1 MKTVNIRD
9 VAREA
14 GTSTASVS
22 RWLNGQ
28 PGVSR
33 RTGEHITEVA
43 RSLGYRPAL
52 QRKTGVITL
61 ILPSLRIQSLGYYT
75 LELLNAFRHEAAKR
89 GFGVLISSLEDA
101 GLLRENMVS
110 GAISFDFLRSIG
122 RSFPNLKN
130 IPLVCLNDPGNPLEE
145 VGTVLTDERAGIRR
159 ALQFLREKGHRRI
172 GFLSF
177 QDEKASLANE
187 RRLRAFTEESAW
199 LGGIEPEL
207 PPPTLPV
214 TDAVCAILAK
224 RCSAIIVAGEG
235 YEGPVLRTLAML
247 GKRIP
252 EDLSVITSETPESC
266 FRTPRQTTIGQDF
279 PAIAAAAFHLLETM
293 VKGETHHPAPVEVPP
308 VFTVRESVGPFPL
321 S

>member
-33 RTGEHITEVA
+33 RTGERIMETAH
-43 RSLGYRPAL
+43 RLGYRPVL
-52 QRKTGVITL
+52 QRKTGVIAL

-75 LELLNAFRHEAAKR
+75 IELLNAFRQEAAKR
-89 GFGVLISSLEDA
+89 GSGVLITALEDA

-122 RSFPNLKN
+122 RS
-130 IPLVCLNDPGNPLEE
+130 DPGNPLEE

-187 RRLRAFTEESAW
+187 RRVRAFTEESGGLA
-199 LGGIEPEL
+199 GIEPEL

-214 TDAVCAILAK
+214 TDAVCAILEK
-224 RCSAIIVAGEG
+224 RCSALILAGEG

-293 VKGETHHPAPVEVPP
+293 VKGETHPAPVEIPP
-308 VFTVRESVGPFPL
+308 LFTVRESVGPFPL

>member
-33 RTGEHITEVA
+33 RTGERIMETAH
-43 RSLGYRPAL
+43 RLGYRPAL
-52 QRKTGVITL
+52 QRKTGVIAL

-75 LELLNAFRHEAAKR
+75 LELLNAFRQEAAKR
-89 GFGVLISSLEDA
+89 GSGVLITALEDA

-187 RRLRAFTEESAW
+187 RRVRAFTEESGGLA
-199 LGGIEPEL
+199 GIEPEL

-224 RCSAIIVAGEG
+224 RCSANIVAGEG

-252 EDLSVITSETPESC
+252 EDLSVITYETPES
-266 FRTPRQTTIGQDF
+266 
-279 PAIAAAAFHLLETM
+279 
-293 VKGETHHPAPVEVPP
+293 
-308 VFTVRESVGPFPL
+308 
-321 S
+321 

>member
-33 RTGEHITEVA
+33 RTGERIMETAH
-43 RSLGYRPAL
+43 RLGYRPAL
-52 QRKTGVITL
+52 QRKTGVIAL

-75 LELLNAFRHEAAKR
+75 IELLNAFRQEAAKR
-89 GFGVLISSLEDA
+89 GSGVLITALEDA

-187 RRLRAFTEESAW
+187 RRVRAFTEESGGLA
-199 LGGIEPEL
+199 GIEPEL

-214 TDAVCAILAK
+214 TDAVCAILEK
-224 RCSAIIVAGEG
+224 RWSALIIAGEG

-252 EDLSVITSETPESC
+252 EDLSVITYETPESR

>member
-33 RTGEHITEVA
+33 RTGERIMETAH
-43 RSLGYRPAL
+43 RLGYRPAL
-52 QRKTGVITL
+52 QRKTGVIAL

-75 LELLNAFRHEAAKR
+75 IELLNAFRQEAAKR
-89 GFGVLISSLEDA
+89 GSGVLITALEDA

-130 IPLVCLNDPGNPLEE
+130 LPLVCLNDPGNPLEE

-187 RRLRAFTEESAW
+187 RRVRAFTEESGG

-207 PPPTLPV
+207 PSPTLPV

-252 EDLSVITSETPESC
+252 EDLSVITYETPESR

>member
-33 RTGEHITEVA
+33 RTGERIMETAH
-43 RSLGYRPAL
+43 RLGYRPAL

-75 LELLNAFRHEAAKR
+75 LELLNAFRQEAAKR
-89 GFGVLISSLEDA
+89 GSGVLITALEDA

-187 RRLRAFTEESAW
+187 RRVRAFTKESGGLA
-199 LGGIEPEL
+199 GIEPEL

-214 TDAVCAILAK
+214 TDAVCAILEK
-224 RCSAIIVAGEG
+224 RCSALIIAGEG

-252 EDLSVITSETPESC
+252 EDLSVITYETPESC

-279 PAIAAAAFHLLETM
+279 PAIAAAALHLLETM
-293 VKGETHHPAPVEVPP
+293 LKGETHPAPVEIPP
-308 VFTVRESVGPFPL
+308 LFTVRESVGLFPL

>member
-33 RTGEHITEVA
+33 RTGERIMETAH
-43 RSLGYRPAL
+43 RLGYRPAL
-52 QRKTGVITL
+52 QRKTGVIAL

-75 LELLNAFRHEAAKR
+75 LELLNAFRQEAAKR
-89 GFGVLISSLEDA
+89 GSGVLITALEDA

-177 QDEKASLANE
+177 QDENASLANE
-187 RRLRAFTEESAW
+187 RRVRAFTEESGGLA
-199 LGGIEPEL
+199 GIEPEL

-214 TDAVCAILAK
+214 TDAVCAILEK
-224 RCSAIIVAGEG
+224 RCSALIIAGEG

-252 EDLSVITSETPESC
+252 EDLSVITYETPESR

-279 PAIAAAAFHLLETM
+279 PAIAAAALHLLETM

>member
-33 RTGEHITEVA
+33 RTGERIMETAH
-43 RSLGYRPAL
+43 RLGYRPAL
-52 QRKTGVITL
+52 QRKTGVIAL

-75 LELLNAFRHEAAKR
+75 IELLNAFRQEAAKR
-89 GFGVLISSLEDA
+89 GSGVLITALEDA

-187 RRLRAFTEESAW
+187 RRVRAFTEESGGLA
-199 LGGIEPEL
+199 GIEPEL

-214 TDAVCAILAK
+214 TDAVCAILEK
-224 RCSAIIVAGEG
+224 RCSALIIAGEG

-252 EDLSVITSETPESC
+252 EDLSVITYETPESR

-293 VKGETHHPAPVEVPP
+293 VKGETHHPAPVEIPP

>member
-33 RTGEHITEVA
+33 RTGERIMETAH
-43 RSLGYRPAL
+43 RLGYRPAL
-52 QRKTGVITL
+52 QRKTGVIAL

-75 LELLNAFRHEAAKR
+75 IELLNAFRQEAAKR
-89 GFGVLISSLEDA
+89 GSGVLITALEDA

-187 RRLRAFTEESAW
+187 RRVRAFTEESGW
-199 LGGIEPEL
+199 LAGIEPEL

-214 TDAVCAILAK
+214 TDAVCAILEK
-224 RCSAIIVAGEG
+224 RCSALIIAGEG

-252 EDLSVITSETPESC
+252 EDLSVITYETPESR

>member
-9 VAREA
+9 VAREV

-33 RTGEHITEVA
+33 RTGERIMETAH
-43 RSLGYRPAL
+43 RLGYRPAL
-52 QRKTGVITL
+52 QRKTGVIAL

-75 LELLNAFRHEAAKR
+75 IELLNAFRQEAAKR
-89 GFGVLISSLEDA
+89 GSGVLITALEDA

-110 GAISFDFLRSIG
+110 GAISFDFLRSIE

-187 RRLRAFTEESAW
+187 RRVRAFTEESGGLA
-199 LGGIEPEL
+199 GIEPEL

-214 TDAVCAILAK
+214 TDAVCAILEK
-224 RCSAIIVAGEG
+224 RCSALIIAGEG

-252 EDLSVITSETPESC
+252 EDLSVITYETPESC

-279 PAIAAAAFHLLETM
+279 PAIAAAALHLLETM
-293 VKGETHHPAPVEVPP
+293 LKGETHPAPVEIPP
-308 VFTVRESVGPFPL
+308 LFTVRESVGLFPL

>member
-52 QRKTGVITL
+52 QRKTGVIAL

-75 LELLNAFRHEAAKR
+75 IELLNAFRQEAAKR
-89 GFGVLISSLEDA
+89 GSGVLITALEDA

-187 RRLRAFTEESAW
+187 RRVRAFTEESGGLA
-199 LGGIEPEL
+199 GIEPEL

-214 TDAVCAILAK
+214 TDAVCAILEK
-224 RCSAIIVAGEG
+224 RCSALIIAGEG

-252 EDLSVITSETPESC
+252 EDLSVISYETPESC

-293 VKGETHHPAPVEVPP
+293 LKGETHPAPVEVPP

>member
-33 RTGEHITEVA
+33 RTGERIMETAH
-43 RSLGYRPAL
+43 RLGYRPAL
-52 QRKTGVITL
+52 QRKTGVIAL

-75 LELLNAFRHEAAKR
+75 IELLNAFRQEAAKR
-89 GFGVLISSLEDA
+89 GSGVLITALEDA

-122 RSFPNLKN
+122 RTFPNLKN

-177 QDEKASLANE
+177 QDENASLANE
-187 RRLRAFTEESAW
+187 RRVRAFTEESGGLA
-199 LGGIEPEL
+199 GIEPEL

-214 TDAVCAILAK
+214 TDAVCAILEK
-224 RCSAIIVAGEG
+224 RCSALIIAGEG

-252 EDLSVITSETPESC
+252 EDLSVITYETPESC

-279 PAIAAAAFHLLETM
+279 PAIAAAALHLLETM
-293 VKGETHHPAPVEVPP
+293 LKGETHPAPVEIPP
-308 VFTVRESVGPFPL
+308 LFTVRESVGLFPL

>member
-33 RTGEHITEVA
+33 RTGERIMETAH
-43 RSLGYRPAL
+43 RLGYRPVL
-52 QRKTGVITL
+52 QRKTGVIAL

-75 LELLNAFRHEAAKR
+75 IELLNAFRQEAAKR
-89 GFGVLISSLEDA
+89 GSGVLITALEDA

-187 RRLRAFTEESAW
+187 RRVRAFTEESGGLA
-199 LGGIEPEL
+199 GIEPEL

-214 TDAVCAILAK
+214 TDAVCAILEK
-224 RCSAIIVAGEG
+224 RCSALIIAGEG

-252 EDLSVITSETPESC
+252 EDLSVITYETPESC

-279 PAIAAAAFHLLETM
+279 PAIAAAALHLLETM
-293 VKGETHHPAPVEVPP
+293 LKGESHPAPVEIPP
-308 VFTVRESVGPFPL
+308 LFTVRESVGLFPL

>member
-33 RTGEHITEVA
+33 RTGERIMETAH
-43 RSLGYRPAL
+43 RLGYRPAL
-52 QRKTGVITL
+52 QRKTGVIAL

-75 LELLNAFRHEAAKR
+75 IELLNAFRQEAAKR
-89 GFGVLISSLEDA
+89 GSGVLITALEDA

-187 RRLRAFTEESAW
+187 RRVRAFTEESGGLA
-199 LGGIEPEL
+199 GIEPEL

-214 TDAVCAILAK
+214 TDAVCAILEK
-224 RCSAIIVAGEG
+224 RCSALIIAGEG

-252 EDLSVITSETPESC
+252 EDLSVITYETPESR

>member
-33 RTGEHITEVA
+33 RTGERIMETAH
-43 RSLGYRPAL
+43 RLGYRPAL
-52 QRKTGVITL
+52 QRKTGVIAL

-75 LELLNAFRHEAAKR
+75 IELLNAFRQEAAKR
-89 GFGVLISSLEDA
+89 GSGVLITALEDA

-130 IPLVCLNDPGNPLEE
+130 LPLVCLNDPGNPLEE

-187 RRLRAFTEESAW
+187 RRVRAFTEESGGLA
-199 LGGIEPEL
+199 GIEPEL

-214 TDAVCAILAK
+214 TDAVCAILEK
-224 RCSAIIVAGEG
+224 RCSALIIAGEG

-252 EDLSVITSETPESC
+252 EDLSVITYETPESC

-279 PAIAAAAFHLLETM
+279 PAIAAAALHLLETM
-293 VKGETHHPAPVEVPP
+293 LKGETHPAPVEIPP
-308 VFTVRESVGPFPL
+308 LFTVRESVGPFPL

>member
-33 RTGEHITEVA
+33 RTGERIMETAH
-43 RSLGYRPAL
+43 RLGYRPAL
-52 QRKTGVITL
+52 QRKTGVIAL

-75 LELLNAFRHEAAKR
+75 IELLNAFRQEAAKR
-89 GFGVLISSLEDA
+89 GSGVLITALEDA

-145 VGTVLTDERAGIRR
+145 VGTVLTDGTRRHPPGSAVSQRKRAPPDRFSFIPGRKSFPCERTESSCIYGRERRIRR
-159 ALQFLREKGHRRI
+159 
-172 GFLSF
+172 
-177 QDEKASLANE
+177 D
-187 RRLRAFTEESAW
+187 
-199 LGGIEPEL
+199 
-207 PPPTLPV
+207 
-214 TDAVCAILAK
+214 
-224 RCSAIIVAGEG
+224 
-235 YEGPVLRTLAML
+235 
-247 GKRIP
+247 
-252 EDLSVITSETPESC
+252 
-266 FRTPRQTTIGQDF
+266 
-279 PAIAAAAFHLLETM
+279 
-293 VKGETHHPAPVEVPP
+293 
-308 VFTVRESVGPFPL
+308 
-321 S
+321 

>member
-33 RTGEHITEVA
+33 RTGERIMETAH
-43 RSLGYRPAL
+43 RLGYRPAL
-52 QRKTGVITL
+52 QRKTGVLAL

-75 LELLNAFRHEAAKR
+75 IELLNAFRQEAAKR
-89 GFGVLISSLEDA
+89 GSGVLITALEDA

-177 QDEKASLANE
+177 QDENASLANE
-187 RRLRAFTEESAW
+187 RRVRAFTEESGGLA
-199 LGGIEPEL
+199 GIEPEL

-214 TDAVCAILAK
+214 TDAVCAILEK
-224 RCSAIIVAGEG
+224 RCSALIIAGEG

-252 EDLSVITSETPESC
+252 EDLSVITYETPESC

-279 PAIAAAAFHLLETM
+279 PAIAAAALHLLETM
-293 VKGETHHPAPVEVPP
+293 LKGETHPAPVEIPP
-308 VFTVRESVGPFPL
+308 LFTVRESVGLFPL

>member
-33 RTGEHITEVA
+33 RTGERIMETAH
-43 RSLGYRPAL
+43 RLGYRPAL
-52 QRKTGVITL
+52 QRKTGVIAL

-75 LELLNAFRHEAAKR
+75 IELLNAFRQEAAKR
-89 GFGVLISSLEDA
+89 GSGVLITALEDA

-145 VGTVLTDERAGIRR
+145 VGTVLTNERAGIRR

-187 RRLRAFTEESAW
+187 RRVRAFTEESGGLA
-199 LGGIEPEL
+199 GIEPEL

-214 TDAVCAILAK
+214 TDAVCAILEK
-224 RCSAIIVAGEG
+224 CCSALIIAGEG

-252 EDLSVITSETPESC
+252 EDLSVITYETPESC

-279 PAIAAAAFHLLETM
+279 PAIAAAALHLLETM
-293 VKGETHHPAPVEVPP
+293 LKGETHPAPVEIPP
-308 VFTVRESVGPFPL
+308 LFTVRESVGLFPL

>member
-33 RTGEHITEVA
+33 RTGERIMETAH
-43 RSLGYRPAL
+43 RLGYRPAL
-52 QRKTGVITL
+52 QRKTGVIAL

-75 LELLNAFRHEAAKR
+75 IELLNAFRQEAAKR
-89 GFGVLISSLEDA
+89 GSGVLITALEDA

-130 IPLVCLNDPGNPLEE
+130 LPLVCLNDPGNPLEE

-159 ALQFLREKGHRRI
+159 ALQFLREKGHRQI

-187 RRLRAFTEESAW
+187 RRVRAFTEESGGLA
-199 LGGIEPEL
+199 GIEPEL

-214 TDAVCAILAK
+214 TDAVCAILEK
-224 RCSAIIVAGEG
+224 RCSALIIAGEG

-252 EDLSVITSETPESC
+252 EDLSVITYETPESC

-279 PAIAAAAFHLLETM
+279 PAIAAAALHLLETM
-293 VKGETHHPAPVEVPP
+293 LKGETHPAPVEIPP
-308 VFTVRESVGPFPL
+308 LFTVRESVGLFPL

>member
-1 MKTVNIRD
+1 M
-9 VAREA
+9 E
-14 GTSTASVS
+14 TAH
-22 RWLNGQ
+22 R
-28 PGVSR
+28 
-33 RTGEHITEVA
+33 
-43 RSLGYRPAL
+43 LGYRPAL
-52 QRKTGVITL
+52 QRKTGVIAL

-75 LELLNAFRHEAAKR
+75 LELLNAFRQEAAKR
-89 GFGVLISSLEDA
+89 GSGVLITALEDA

-187 RRLRAFTEESAW
+187 RRVRAFTEESGGLA
-199 LGGIEPEL
+199 GIEPEL

-214 TDAVCAILAK
+214 TDAVCAILEK
-224 RCSAIIVAGEG
+224 RCSALIIAGEG

-252 EDLSVITSETPESC
+252 EDLSVITYETPESC
-266 FRTPRQTTIGQDF
+266 FRTPRQTTIEQDF
-279 PAIAAAAFHLLETM
+279 PAIAAAALHLLETM
-293 VKGETHHPAPVEVPP
+293 LKGETHPAPVEIPP
-308 VFTVRESVGPFPL
+308 LFTVRESVGLFPL